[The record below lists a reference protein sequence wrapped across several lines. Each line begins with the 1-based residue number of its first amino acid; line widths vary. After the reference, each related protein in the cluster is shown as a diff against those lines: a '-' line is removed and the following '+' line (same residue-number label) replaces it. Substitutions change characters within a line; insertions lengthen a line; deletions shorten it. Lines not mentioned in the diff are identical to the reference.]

1 MNTLIIEATE
11 DTPRVLFDTQEG
23 CFEVSGRSLPE
34 DCATFYKP
42 VLEWLSQYQKEPL
55 QNTVF
60 QMKLEYFNTASS
72 KIILDL
78 LMKFEK
84 IKELGKNVQVDWYY
98 YEDDE
103 DMLEAGQ
110 EFSEMIDLPFEYK
123 IL

>member
-1 MNTLIIEATE
+1 MNTLKIEATE
-11 DTPRVLFDTQEG
+11 DTPKVLFDTQAG
-23 CFEVSGRSLPE
+23 HFEVSGRSLPE

-42 VLEWLSQYQKEPL
+42 VLEWLTQYHNEPL
-55 QNTVF
+55 QNTIF

-84 IKELGKNVQVDWYY
+84 IKDSGKNVQVDWYHY
-98 YEDDE
+98 SDDE

-123 IL
+123 EL